1 MSRLLAILGILMIV
15 SGLLWAAQGSG
26 LFPYPAQSFMID
38 SRPWIG
44 WGLLMALAGVLVLWA
59 SRRRSGC

>member
-44 WGLLMALAGVLVLWA
+44 WGLLMALAGVLVLRA
-59 SRRRSGC
+59 SRRRSGG

>member
-1 MSRLLAILGILMIV
+1 MRRLPALLGILMIV

-44 WGLLMALAGVLVLWA
+44 WGLLMAGAGLLVILA
-59 SRRRSGC
+59 SRRRASR

>member
-1 MSRLLAILGILMIV
+1 MRTTLSLLGLLMIV

-26 LFPYPAQSFMID
+26 LLPYPSESFMIG

-44 WGLLMALAGVLVLWA
+44 WGLLMAAAGAAVVWA
-59 SRRRSGC
+59 SRRRPGR